1 MTGLFGVGTDE
12 APAIVEKGV
21 GGAGRDAATNAER
34 APAAI
39 VCAQS
44 AATRSPIWSASVA
57 STRLVPSAERRWFGS
72 DKPHGE

>member
-1 MTGLFGVGTDE
+1 MTVVFEVGMDE
-12 APAIVEKGV
+12 ARAIVEEAAE
-21 GGAGRDAATNAER
+21 GAGRDAATNAER